1 MKRIIKLI
9 IIVCLTCIIVLIAG
23 CSVPHGQLSALLTQ
37 VEQNILTRF
46 YRNLPLI
53 EMPDVCDDDSDIVYY
68 DVPLSY
74 EIQDYISELCQ
85 IYKVPARVIYAI
97 IKVESNFNANL
108 ISKTDDYGLM
118 QINKCNHQWL
128 REQYEIED
136 FLNTYDNIKSGI
148 IIFSS
153 HHQKYPY
160 LSRALM
166 AYNMGAY
173 GAKRAWD
180 KGISSTRYTDK
191 IFKALKEIKEIQ

>member
-1 MKRIIKLI
+1 MKKIIKFI
-9 IIVCLTCIIVLIAG
+9 IIICLTCIIVLIAS
-23 CSVPHGQLSALLTQ
+23 CSATQGQLSALLTQ

-74 EIQDYISELCQ
+74 EIQDYVLELCQ
-85 IYKVPARVIYAI
+85 IYEVPVQVIYAI

-108 ISKTDDYGLM
+108 VSKTNDYGLM

-128 REQYEIED
+128 REQYDIED
-136 FLNTYDNIKSGI
+136 FLNIHDNIKSGI
-148 IIFSS
+148 IIFSN
-153 HHQKYPY
+153 HYQKYPY

-166 AYNMGAY
+166 AYNMGSY

-180 KGISSTRYTDK
+180 KGISSTRYTNK

>member
-23 CSVPHGQLSALLTQ
+23 CSVPYGQLSALLTQ

-53 EMPDVCDDDSDIVYY
+53 EAPDVSDDDFDIVYY

-153 HHQKYPY
+153 HYQKYPY

-180 KGISSTRYTDK
+180 KGISSTRYTNK